1 MARGIFERGEILNIT
16 LYQFAK
22 KLNSTARPSGT
33 AKGVQGQLRE
43 SCSMLAPEIGFV
55 AFGQSE
61 SPHAWN
67 YAYIPDFARF
77 YFIDN
82 WTWTA
87 GMWYASMTIDPLA
100 SWRNEIANSTEY
112 IVRAASAVNPDIID
126 TIYPTLSY
134 ARLARQDL
142 PAIYTDN
149 VQGGTFIFGVQASGY
164 NAFGSTTTIACKASG
179 FNKLMTKLLSD
190 TDYLNID
197 PNEISGNLAKAL
209 FNPIQY
215 FSFAYWL
222 PFAASFPDAAAVESV
237 PVGWWRFDVGD
248 KFWVLDQNNDSLKYR
263 FNVAIP
269 KHPAADNKH
278 SYLKATPYSTYKMYM
293 PGFGLIDIDSS
304 RLYNTSR
311 LYGTLAIDLYT
322 GNAVLELSARDD
334 YTAAFQTL
342 TGNVAVQIQI
352 GQITSMVNTAGGVVQ
367 AVAGGVV
374 AGAQSF
380 FQQAVDIT
388 RKVHDWINGAETLGV
403 GQNVTSI
410 ANGIQSGAQQATS
423 ESVSK
428 GGQGSVVEYGLTPYL
443 LGKFWGLVDQAPE
456 HRGYPLCEKRTIGSL
471 SGYIMC
477 SDSDF
482 SAPATS
488 MEISAIREHLNNG
501 FYFE

>member
-33 AKGVQGQLRE
+33 SKGVQGQLRE

-55 AFGQSE
+55 SFGQTE

-67 YAYIPDFARF
+67 YAYIPDFGRF

-87 GMWYASMTIDPLA
+87 GMWYASMTVDPLA
-100 SWRNEIANSTEY
+100 SWRNEIANSTVY

-126 TIYPTLSY
+126 TTYPTLSY

-164 NAFGSTTTIACKASG
+164 NAFGSTTTIACKAES
-179 FNKLMTKLLSD
+179 FKKLMTKLLSD

-222 PFAASFPDAAAVESV
+222 PFGAGFPDASAVESV
-237 PVGWWRFDVGD
+237 PVGWWRLDVGD
-248 KFWVLDQNNDSLKYR
+248 KFWILDQNNDSLKYR

-269 KHPAADNKH
+269 KHPAADSKH

-304 RLYNTSR
+304 RLYNASR
-311 LYGTLAIDLYT
+311 LYGSLAIDLYT

-334 YTAAFQTL
+334 YKAAFQTL

-380 FQQAVDIT
+380 FQQAADIT
-388 RKVHDWINGAETLGV
+388 RKVHDWINGAETLGI
-403 GQNVTSI
+403 GQNATSI
-410 ANGIQSGAQQATS
+410 ANGIQSGAQQATA

-428 GGQGSVVEYGLTPYL
+428 GGQGSVVEYGYTPYL
-443 LGKFWGLVDQAPE
+443 LGKFWDLVGEAPE
-456 HRGYPLCEKRTIGSL
+456 HRGYPLCEKRKIGSL

>member
-67 YAYIPDFARF
+67 YAYIPDFGRF

-87 GMWYASMTIDPLA
+87 GMWYASMTVDPLA

-126 TIYPTLSY
+126 TTYPTLSY

-149 VQGGTFIFGVQASGY
+149 VQGGTFIFGVQAYGY
-164 NAFGSTTTIACKASG
+164 NAFGSTTTIACKAAG
-179 FNKLMTKLLSD
+179 FKKLMTKLLSD

-248 KFWVLDQNNDSLKYR
+248 KFWVLDQNNDSLQYR

-269 KHPAADNKH
+269 KHSSADSKH

-311 LYGTLAIDLYT
+311 LYGILAIDLYT

-334 YTAAFQTL
+334 YKAAFQTL

-410 ANGIQSGAQQATS
+410 ANGIQSGAQQATA

-428 GGQGSVVEYGLTPYL
+428 GGQGSVVEYGFTPYL
-443 LGKFWGLVDQAPE
+443 LGKFWDLVGEAPD

>member
-1 MARGIFERGEILNIT
+1 MARVFFERGEILNIT

-22 KLNSTARPSGT
+22 KLNSTAHPSGT
-33 AKGVQGQLRE
+33 AKGMQGQLRE

-55 AFGQSE
+55 SFGQTE

-67 YAYIPDFARF
+67 YAYIPDFGRF
-77 YFIDN
+77 YFVDN
-82 WTWTA
+82 WTWTS
-87 GMWYASMTIDPLA
+87 GMWFASMTVDPLA

-126 TIYPTLSY
+126 TTYPTLSY
-134 ARLARQDL
+134 ARLARQDFSQIFSDDV
-142 PAIYTDN
+142 A
-149 VQGGTFIFGVQASGY
+149 GGTFIFGVQAK
-164 NAFGSTTTIACKASG
+164 NFNTFGSTVPMACGSSA
-179 FNKLMTKLLSD
+179 FQALMTKLLSD

-215 FSFAYWL
+215 FSFCYWL
-222 PFAASFPDAAAVESV
+222 PLNITFPGWRETESV
-237 PVGWWRFDVGD
+237 PVGWWSIDIGEPVYILEHNSD
-248 KFWVLDQNNDSLKYR
+248 SVKFT
-263 FNVAIP
+263 FNAAVP
-269 KHPAADNKH
+269 KHPAADSKH
-278 SYLKATPYSTYKMYM
+278 SYLKASPYSTYKMYM

-304 RLYNTSR
+304 RLYNTNR
-311 LYGTLAIDLYT
+311 LYCTLAIDLYT
-322 GNAVLELSARDD
+322 GNAVLELSARED
-334 YTAAFQTL
+334 YKVAFQTL

-380 FQQAVDIT
+380 FQQAADIT
-388 RKVHDWINGAETLGV
+388 RKVHDWINGAETV
-403 GQNVTSI
+403 GLDQNATAIS
-410 ANGIQSGAQQATS
+410 NGIQSGAQQATA

-428 GGQGSVVEYGLTPYL
+428 GGQGSVVEYGYNPYL
-443 LGKFWGLVDQAPE
+443 LGKFWDLVGEAPE
-456 HRGYPLCEKRTIGSL
+456 HRGYPVCEKRKIGSL

>member
-16 LYQFAK
+16 LYKFAK

-67 YAYIPDFARF
+67 YAYIPDFGRF

-87 GMWYASMTIDPLA
+87 GMWYASMTVDPLA

-112 IVRAASAVNPDIID
+112 IVRAANAVNPDIID
-126 TIYPTLSY
+126 TTYPTLSY
-134 ARLARQDL
+134 AKLERQEL
-142 PAIYTDN
+142 LSIYTDN

-164 NAFGSTTTIACKASG
+164 NAFGSTTTIACKAAG
-179 FNKLMTKLLSD
+179 FKKLMTKLLTD

-222 PFAASFPDAAAVESV
+222 PIAVSFPDAAAVESV

-248 KFWVLDQNNDSLKYR
+248 KFWLLDQNNDSLKYR
-263 FNVAIP
+263 FNVVIP
-269 KHPAADNKH
+269 KHSSADSRH
-278 SYLKATPYSTYKMYM
+278 SYLKAPPYSTYKMYM

-304 RLYNTSR
+304 RLYNISN
-311 LYGTLAIDLYT
+311 LYYTLTIDLYT
-322 GNAVLELSARDD
+322 GNAVLELSARAD
-334 YTAAFQTL
+334 YKDAFQTL

-388 RKVHDWINGAETLGV
+388 RKVRR
-403 GQNVTSI
+403 SP
-410 ANGIQSGAQQATS
+410 
-423 ESVSK
+423 
-428 GGQGSVVEYGLTPYL
+428 QGE
-443 LGKFWGLVDQAPE
+443 
-456 HRGYPLCEKRTIGSL
+456 RG
-471 SGYIMC
+471 
-477 SDSDF
+477 
-482 SAPATS
+482 
-488 MEISAIREHLNNG
+488 
-501 FYFE
+501 